1 MSAKAGCLPRQAVCL
16 PRSLG
21 KEESLNR
28 EEKKENIEALKERF
42 SRAKAVVLTDFKGT
56 TVAEISE
63 ARRKFRSAKID
74 YKVVKNTLAK
84 IASDDTPISPARDYF
99 VGPIGVL
106 IGYDD
111 PVSVVKSA
119 LDYAKTNN
127 KFIVKCGVVEGALV
141 LDNELKQI
149 ASLPSKD
156 ALLSMMAGAFAAPMS
171 KLAAGLNATIARLG
185 YALAAVRDKKT
196 D

>member
-1 MSAKAGCLPRQAVCL
+1 M
-16 PRSLG
+16 
-21 KEESLNR
+21 
-28 EEKKENIEALKERF
+28 
-42 SRAKAVVLTDFKGT
+42 
-56 TVAEISE
+56 
-63 ARRKFRSAKID
+63 
-74 YKVVKNTLAK
+74 
-84 IASDDTPISPARDYF
+84 
-99 VGPIGVL
+99 L

-119 LDYAKTNN
+119 LDYAKTNA

-149 ASLPSKD
+149 ASLPSKET
-156 ALLSMMAGAFAAPMS
+156 LLSMMAGAFAAPMS

-196 D
+196 E

>member
-1 MSAKAGCLPRQAVCL
+1 LPRFQKPA
-16 PRSLG
+16 
-21 KEESLNR
+21 ES
-28 EEKKENIEALKERF
+28 
-42 SRAKAVVLTDFKGT
+42 
-56 TVAEISE
+56 
-63 ARRKFRSAKID
+63 SAKID

-84 IASDDTPISPARDYF
+84 IASDDTPISHARDYF

-196 D
+196 E